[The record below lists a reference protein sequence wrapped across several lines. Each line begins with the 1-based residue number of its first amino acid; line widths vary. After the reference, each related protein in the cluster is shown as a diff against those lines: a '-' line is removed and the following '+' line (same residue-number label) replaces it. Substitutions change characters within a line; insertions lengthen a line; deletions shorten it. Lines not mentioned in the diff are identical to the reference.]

1 MRKTLYCELL
11 GSFMYI
17 AVGSHPE
24 ISYSVSALFQSVEE
38 PCSTHLK
45 ARFRVLHYLKGTRD
59 QQLVIG
65 GPDINPK
72 GYHNTAYANQPE
84 QKSMSEFMLF
94 MGQGTIMWTSRK
106 QPIVTISTGESE
118 YVGLTPASKNMIW
131 LHKILSELSTFIA
144 NPSIY
149 PTEPTILYSDSQNAL
164 SIAKDSVFHECTK
177 HIGVC
182 YHFIRQTIEEGH
194 IKLQYCPTDDMIA
207 DVLTKPL
214 ACQKFKKF
222 MEAVGI
228 V

>member
-1 MRKTLYCELL
+1 MEANLDLNPDLPSVSMEPATPCEKHSTVNSW

-24 ISYSVSALFQSVEE
+24 ISYSVSALSQSVEE

-45 ARFRVLHYLKGTRD
+45 ARFRVLHYLKGTHD

-65 GPDINPK
+65 GLDINPK
-72 GYHNTAYANQPE
+72 GYHNTAYANQPG

-94 MGQGTIMWTSRK
+94 MGQGAVMWTSRK
-106 QPIVTISTGESE
+106 QPIVTISTGKSE

-149 PTEPTILYSDSQNAL
+149 PTEPTILYSDSQNAPL
-164 SIAKDSVFHECTK
+164 YCQGFSI
-177 HIGVC
+177 
-182 YHFIRQTIEEGH
+182 
-194 IKLQYCPTDDMIA
+194 P
-207 DVLTKPL
+207 
-214 ACQKFKKF
+214 
-222 MEAVGI
+222 
-228 V
+228 